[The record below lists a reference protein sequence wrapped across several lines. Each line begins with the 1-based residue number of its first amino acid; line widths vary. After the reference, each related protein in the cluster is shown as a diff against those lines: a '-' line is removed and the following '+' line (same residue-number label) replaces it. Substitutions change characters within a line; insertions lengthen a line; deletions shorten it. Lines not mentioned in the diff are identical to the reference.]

1 MNEERGPQALR
12 NVLSELVALRGYAR
26 REGVRELQR
35 AWGRGG
41 GG

>member
-26 REGVRELQR
+26 REGTL
-35 AWGRGG
+35 
-41 GG
+41 